1 MHDGV
6 VDTLVLGESVRV
18 ALKLAKVVRGKA
30 CVKVAN
36 GAQALES
43 RHAIQNAH
51 VG

>member
-1 MHDGV
+1 MHGGV

-36 GAQALES
+36 GALES